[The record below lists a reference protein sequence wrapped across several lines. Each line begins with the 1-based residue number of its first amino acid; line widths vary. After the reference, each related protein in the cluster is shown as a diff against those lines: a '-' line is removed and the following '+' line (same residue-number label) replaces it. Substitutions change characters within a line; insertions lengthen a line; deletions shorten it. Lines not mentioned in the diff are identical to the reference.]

1 MEKFIGR
8 RVVQEFL
15 GTSAIDDVNIK
26 TLLREYTSRL
36 DALIKEED
44 PAQCRYHQG
53 YIAAL
58 DTVIR
63 TMRENQKKQIASD
76 NEEGD

>member
-1 MEKFIGR
+1 MEKFLGR

-15 GTSAIDDVNIK
+15 GTSEIDDVNIK
-26 TLLREYTSRL
+26 ALLREYISRL

-44 PAQCRYHQG
+44 PALVRYHQG

-58 DTVIR
+58 DAVIR
-63 TMRENQKKQIASD
+63 TMRTNQKKQIASEEE
-76 NEEGD
+76 NE

>member
-15 GTSAIDDVNIK
+15 GTSEIDDVNIK
-26 TLLREYTSRL
+26 ALLREYIARF
-36 DALIKEED
+36 DALRKEDD
-44 PAQCRYHQG
+44 PALMKYHQG

-63 TMRENQKKQIASD
+63 VLRENQKKQIAQQD
-76 NEEGD
+76 EEE